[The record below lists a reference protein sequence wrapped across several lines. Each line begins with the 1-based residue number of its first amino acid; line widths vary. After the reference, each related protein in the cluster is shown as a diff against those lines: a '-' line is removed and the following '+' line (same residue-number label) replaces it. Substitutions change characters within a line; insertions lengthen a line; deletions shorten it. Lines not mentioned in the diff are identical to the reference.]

1 MGRKGPTRHMKRQQ
15 SPTFW
20 SLHRKESVWATKTS
34 SGPHNFA
41 TSMPV
46 SVVLRDMLFYATTGR
61 EAKMIVKQG
70 KIKIDGKPR
79 LNERFPIGLMDIIT
93 ISDAGENFRLLP
105 TKGGKLTL
113 HSIKGDEINFK
124 LCRIIGKTTLRNN
137 VVQLQLHDGR
147 TINISKEKR
156 YNVNDVLKV
165 KVPSQEIVE
174 HIAFKDQLPII
185 IIGGRSQGETGI
197 IIGLGDEPG
206 WKKTATVR
214 TKEGTDIRT
223 LTKYVFPI
231 GTSQPLI
238 SLPESQ

>member
-20 SLHRKESVWATKTS
+20 SLHRKESVWAVKTS
-34 SGPHNFA
+34 PGPHNFS
-41 TSMPV
+41 TSMPI
-46 SVVLRDMLFYATTGR
+46 SVVLRDILAYTTTGR

-70 KIKIDGKPR
+70 KIKVDGKPR
-79 LNERFPIGLMDIIT
+79 LNERFPIGLMDII
-93 ISDAGENFRLLP
+93 SLPDANENYRLLP
-105 TKGGKLTL
+105 AKGGRLTL
-113 HSIKGDEINFK
+113 HQIKGDEISFK
-124 LCRIIGKTTLRNN
+124 LCRITGKTTLRNN

-147 TINISKEKR
+147 TINISKEKT
-156 YNVNDVLKV
+156 YNVNDVLKI

-174 HIAFKDQLPII
+174 HIAFKDQLLII
-185 IIGGRSQGETGI
+185 ITGGRSQGETGI

-206 WKKTATVR
+206 WKKTATIR

-223 LTKYVFPI
+223 LTKYVFPL